1 VLVTV
6 VFSAVATWIL
16 LKIVDATMGL
26 RATDHNERIGLDL
39 SDHRETGYT
48 MLD

>member
-1 VLVTV
+1 
-6 VFSAVATWIL
+6 
-16 LKIVDATMGL
+16 VDAVLGL
-26 RATDHNERIGLDL
+26 RATDQAEKVGLDL